1 MTFLPLYID
10 PGTGSMLFS
19 ILIGACATLFFLAKA
34 FWLKLKLFFTGGKG
48 QKLDKAYK
56 KYVIYSEDKRYWNI
70 FKPVLDAF
78 ENRKIEITYYV
89 ANDKDPVFEEKYEF
103 VKPEV
108 IAPGRHILS
117 LCNEDNRY
125 VYKSG
130 TSMSTPIVSGAV
142 ALALEKKPQLSPKA
156 VKVALY
162 RSCTPLRQENNKSWG
177 MINVDK
183 FIKMV

>member
-70 FKPVLDAF
+70 FKPVLDEF
-78 ENRKIEITYYV
+78 EKRKIEITYYV
-89 ANDKDPVFEEKYEF
+89 ANDKDPVFVF
-103 VKPEV
+103 
-108 IAPGRHILS
+108 
-117 LCNEDNRY
+117 
-125 VYKSG
+125 
-130 TSMSTPIVSGAV
+130 
-142 ALALEKKPQLSPKA
+142 
-156 VKVALY
+156 
-162 RSCTPLRQENNKSWG
+162 
-177 MINVDK
+177 
-183 FIKMV
+183 FF